1 VVYFFLVLFIMHIL
15 ESIVGFGSTSIGI
28 PILALALG
36 TEKSV
41 ALLSAAGLILCLL
54 VVVTQ
59 RRKIQPKQL
68 LIILAAVIPI
78 MPAGYLL
85 YSKLRLMEWVLRL
98 IMGVL
103 VTFVAAREIWRR
115 MIRKDQRDPPRWLI
129 YSAFVLG
136 ALVQGMFSMGGAL
149 INVYALTRVRD
160 KSQFRATMAMVWLI
174 TNTISLFF
182 RVFILKAYTA
192 AIWTN
197 IFYAIPLVILAFF
210 IGNKL
215 HKRIPNERFTDFVYM
230 VQLVSG
236 LFSIAG
242 GVILLI

>member
-1 VVYFFLVLFIMHIL
+1 
-15 ESIVGFGSTSIGI
+15 
-28 PILALALG
+28 
-36 TEKSV
+36 
-41 ALLSAAGLILCLL
+41 
-54 VVVTQ
+54 
-59 RRKIQPKQL
+59 
-68 LIILAAVIPI
+68 
-78 MPAGYLL
+78 
-85 YSKLRLMEWVLRL
+85 
-98 IMGVL
+98 
-103 VTFVAAREIWRR
+103 
-115 MIRKDQRDPPRWLI
+115 
-129 YSAFVLG
+129 
-136 ALVQGMFSMGGAL
+136 
-149 INVYALTRVRD
+149 
-160 KSQFRATMAMVWLI
+160 VWLI